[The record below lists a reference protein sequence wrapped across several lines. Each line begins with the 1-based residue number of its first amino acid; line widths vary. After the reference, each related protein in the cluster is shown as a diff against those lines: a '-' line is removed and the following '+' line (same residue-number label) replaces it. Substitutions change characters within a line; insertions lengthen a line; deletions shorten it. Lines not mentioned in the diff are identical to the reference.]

1 MKRIILIHW
10 NASEVELR
18 AGILKSAGYDAKPLA
33 PQNASALRDLRGNP
47 PDAFLIDL
55 SRLPSQGRAV
65 ATLLRQQKETRRV
78 PIVFVD
84 GAPEKVARIRETLP
98 DAVYTEWE
106 IVRDSLHSAISK
118 PPAEPLVP
126 GTMDAYSASPLP
138 RRLGIRA
145 GSTVLLLGAPRGFEK
160 MLQPTPAAVRLLRR
174 APRARMV
181 LLFVKSLR
189 ELERRF
195 PVCAGVLE
203 ERGGIWIVWPK
214 KTSGVITDLTQ
225 AAVRK
230 FGLDSGFVDY
240 KICAIDETWSGL
252 LFARRS
258 GKRVLGHG

>member
-1 MKRIILIHW
+1 MKRITLIHW
-10 NASEVELR
+10 NASEAESRARGLR
-18 AGILKSAGYDAKPLA
+18 SAGYEAESLA
-33 PQNASALRDLRGNP
+33 PQGAVALRNLRGNP

-65 ATLLRQQKETRRV
+65 ATFLRQQKETRRV

-106 IVRDSLHSAISK
+106 RVLDSLRSAISN
-118 PPAEPLVP
+118 PPAQPLVP

-138 RRLGIRA
+138 TKLGIRA
-145 GSTVLLLGAPRGFEK
+145 GATVLIAGAPRDFERT
-160 MLQPTPAAVRLLRR
+160 LQPTPAGVRLIRR
-174 APRARMV
+174 ARRAGV
-181 LLFVKSLR
+181 ILLFVKSFE

-195 PVCAGVLE
+195 PVCAKALE

-214 KTSGVITDLTQ
+214 KASGVITDLTQ
-225 AAVRK
+225 LSVRK

-252 LFARRS
+252 LFARRTS
-258 GKRVLGHG
+258 R

>member
-10 NASEVELR
+10 NASEVEKRASSLR
-18 AGILKSAGYDAKPLA
+18 PGGYHVEPLV
-33 PQNASALRDLRGNP
+33 PQGTSALRELRSKS

-106 IVRDSLHSAISK
+106 SVRDSLRSAIEN
-118 PPAEPLVP
+118 PPAEPSVP
-126 GTMDAYSASPLP
+126 GTMDAYSASSLP
-138 RRLGIRA
+138 TKLGIRA
-145 GSTVLLLGAPRGFEK
+145 GTMVLLAGAPADFEK
-160 MLQPTPAAVRLLRR
+160 MLQPTPAAIRLLRR
-174 APRARMV
+174 ASRARIV

-203 ERGGIWIVWPK
+203 ERGGIWIAWPK

-230 FGLDSGFVDY
+230 FGLESGFVDY